1 MTKYGEESP
10 PPCRLAFAEL
20 VRQPEAAIDVAEAT
34 LLIAKEEYPGLD
46 VAAYLERLDRM
57 ERENRRLKRWGVVA
71 LVGIAAAV
79 LMGQAWYGNVIGAER
94 FIRLITGWSQVRV
107 LLGPPF
113 EMRRVGP
120 RELRHAGF
128 LFGGTACPRAG
139 DFYINARRNANPPV
153 LAAAF

>member
-1 MTKYGEESP
+1 MTKHGEESP

-46 VAAYLERLDRM
+46 VAADLERLDRM

-107 LLGPPF
+107 LLGSPQ
-113 EMRRVGP
+113 RSHSDSP
-120 RELRHAGF
+120 RDASYVGF
-128 LFGGTACPRAG
+128 LLVARA
-139 DFYINARRNANPPV
+139 
-153 LAAAF
+153 